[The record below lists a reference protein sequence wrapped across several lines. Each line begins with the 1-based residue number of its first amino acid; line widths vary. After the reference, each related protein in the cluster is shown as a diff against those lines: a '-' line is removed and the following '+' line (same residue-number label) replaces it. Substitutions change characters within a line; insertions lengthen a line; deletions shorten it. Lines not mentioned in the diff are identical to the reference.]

1 VTEEIGRTYMISSCF
16 FFGMVALEKVQVS
29 GFNPK
34 FVVYLGTKEIN
45 RNTTD
50 ERLIEAIRRND
61 YVSYNKLFE
70 RYYGRLC
77 QYVYSLLMDKS
88 DTEDIVQELFLN
100 IWKNRERIEIKE
112 NVGGYLYKM
121 AKHLALNHLRSKVYF
136 NNLSETQDQL
146 SYEDD
151 RVESE
156 EFRIALYSCIDHL
169 PGRCKEVLLLH
180 RIKGLKQK
188 EISEKLDVS
197 IKTIKNQIWISLQK
211 LRRCLELKG
220 I

>member
-1 VTEEIGRTYMISSCF
+1 MS
-16 FFGMVALEKVQVS
+16 
-29 GFNPK
+29 
-34 FVVYLGTKEIN
+34 
-45 RNTTD
+45 NTTD

-156 EFRIALYSCIDHL
+156 EFRIALYSCNDHL

>member
-1 VTEEIGRTYMISSCF
+1 MSNS
-16 FFGMVALEKVQVS
+16 
-29 GFNPK
+29 
-34 FVVYLGTKEIN
+34 
-45 RNTTD
+45 TD
-50 ERLIEAIRRND
+50 EKLIEAIRKDD

-151 RVESE
+151 RVESV

-169 PGRCKEVLLLH
+169 PGRCKEVLLLY

>member
-1 VTEEIGRTYMISSCF
+1 MS
-16 FFGMVALEKVQVS
+16 
-29 GFNPK
+29 
-34 FVVYLGTKEIN
+34 
-45 RNTTD
+45 NTTD

-156 EFRIALYSCIDHL
+156 EFRIALYSSIDHL
-169 PGRCKEVLLLH
+169 PDRCKEVLLLH

>member
-1 VTEEIGRTYMISSCF
+1 MS
-16 FFGMVALEKVQVS
+16 
-29 GFNPK
+29 
-34 FVVYLGTKEIN
+34 
-45 RNTTD
+45 NTTD

-151 RVESE
+151 WVESE

>member
-1 VTEEIGRTYMISSCF
+1 MS
-16 FFGMVALEKVQVS
+16 
-29 GFNPK
+29 
-34 FVVYLGTKEIN
+34 
-45 RNTTD
+45 NTTD
-50 ERLIEAIRRND
+50 EKLIEAIRKDD

-77 QYVYSLLMDKS
+77 QYVYSLLMDKN
-88 DTEDIVQELFLN
+88 DTEDVVQELFLN

-121 AKHLALNHLRSKVYF
+121 AKHLALNHLRSKDYF

-146 SYEDD
+146 SYEDN

-156 EFRIALYSCIDHL
+156 EFRIALYGCIDHL
-169 PGRCKEVLLLH
+169 PDRCKEVLLLH

-188 EISEKLDVS
+188 EISEKLDISV
-197 IKTIKNQIWISLQK
+197 KTIKNQIWTSLQK

>member
-1 VTEEIGRTYMISSCF
+1 MEE
-16 FFGMVALEKVQVS
+16 S
-29 GFNPK
+29 GK
-34 FVVYLGTKEIN
+34 
-45 RNTTD
+45 D
-50 ERLIEAIRRND
+50 
-61 YVSYNKLFE
+61 
-70 RYYGRLC
+70 
-77 QYVYSLLMDKS
+77 
-88 DTEDIVQELFLN
+88 
-100 IWKNRERIEIKE
+100 
-112 NVGGYLYKM
+112 GYLYKM
-121 AKHLALNHLRSKVYF
+121 DKHLALNHLRSKVYF

>member
-1 VTEEIGRTYMISSCF
+1 
-16 FFGMVALEKVQVS
+16 
-29 GFNPK
+29 
-34 FVVYLGTKEIN
+34 
-45 RNTTD
+45 
-50 ERLIEAIRRND
+50 
-61 YVSYNKLFE
+61 
-70 RYYGRLC
+70 
-77 QYVYSLLMDKS
+77 MDK
-88 DTEDIVQELFLN
+88 
-100 IWKNRERIEIKE
+100 
-112 NVGGYLYKM
+112 
-121 AKHLALNHLRSKVYF
+121 HLSLNHLRSKVYF